1 MTVRFLFLQALVVM
15 VAASTAL
22 GQDPPK
28 KPQRERQEMEVHTV
42 QDALVQA
49 YIHRDLAPM
58 NSILA
63 DDYIFIG
70 EDGSVSTKPQIIAM
84 FKSGEQTVTSYDRD
98 SETVRVYGDA
108 AVMTYHY
115 VSKETSKGAPADSD
129 NWFTRVFVRRG
140 GQWQVVSGHETR
152 VHKEPEG
159 AAQRLLGT
167 WRLLEEGTYR
177 KDGTFE
183 PDPEFG
189 PHPIGY
195 LMYDTTG
202 HMCVSLA
209 NPNHPRWADAE
220 KPTDAERLRSY
231 DAYFGYCGRYEVRE
245 KEGMVVHFPEESS
258 WPHFIG
264 SEQERPYRLEG
275 DRLILSGEQTAANGE
290 KTRYRVEWQ
299 RVSGQ

>member
-15 VAASTAL
+15 VTASTAL

-49 YIHRDLAPM
+49 YIHRDLAAM

-159 AAQRLLGT
+159 VAQRLLGT
-167 WRLLEEGTYR
+167 WRLISAGTFRTDGTYEA
-177 KDGTFE
+177 DSE
-183 PDPEFG
+183 LG
-189 PHPIGY
+189 PKPIGY

-209 NPNHPRWADAE
+209 NPDHPRWADAE

-231 DAYFGYCGRYEVRE
+231 DAFFAYCGGYEVKA
-245 KEGMVVHFPEESS
+245 KEGVVIHRPEECS
-258 WPHFIG
+258 WPHYIG
-264 SEQERPYRLEG
+264 TDQDRHFRFEG
-275 DRLILSGEQTAANGE
+275 DHLILSGEETPPNGE
-290 KTRYRVEWQ
+290 HRRYQVVWQ
-299 RVSGQ
+299 RVTGR